1 MIKIRTYIGRKL
13 NYINGILRRQ
23 IELDRYLKDKPDIKL
38 EYIYYTAPKHPL
50 DFIAKRYILFP
61 ISSKKYSNEKNVVNH
76 ITFQY
81 LGDLGHF
88 LNKNNTIIT
97 CHDIFTFIEKRNIKN
112 PKIIQA
118 YAITGLKKCKKIIA
132 ISNFTKNEL
141 ISKLK
146 IPESKIIVIKNG
158 INNKI
163 FYPMNNSQLEK
174 VEPLFPGKIKILHVG
189 TEAGRKDF
197 LTLVKAF
204 YLLKKKIKNIKLIRI
219 GNPLYKNALKQ
230 MGLENDVVYISNIS
244 DSRLREIYNLCDVF
258 VFPSLY
264 EGWGAPGLEAAACG
278 TPVICTNIP
287 VFREVYQ
294 DFPLYFPPKDFK
306 TLSHLMFEVLTNKS
320 MKREM
325 GKKNAKIIKQ
335 YSWKDSSK
343 KYVKLIKKILDYNV

>member
-38 EYIYYTAPKHPL
+38 EYIYYTAPKNPL
-50 DFIAKRYILFP
+50 DFISKRYILFP
-61 ISSKKYSNEKNVVNH
+61 ISAKKYSNEKNVVNH

-88 LNKNNTIIT
+88 LNKNTTIIT

-118 YAITGLKKCKKIIA
+118 YEITGLKKCKKIIA

-146 IPESKIIVIKNG
+146 IPESKIVVIKNG
-158 INNKI
+158 INKKI

-174 VEPLFPGKIKILHVG
+174 IESLFPDKLKILHVG

-197 LTLVKAF
+197 LTLIKAF
-204 YLLKKKIKNIKLIRI
+204 YLLKKKIKNVKLIRI
-219 GNPLYKNALKQ
+219 GNSLYKNTLKQ
-230 MGLENDVVYISNIS
+230 MGLENDVVYLSNIS

-306 TLSHLMFEVLTNKS
+306 ILAKLILKVLNDKLIQKE
-320 MKREM
+320 MREK
-325 GKKNAKIIKQ
+325 GLNVVKQ
-335 YSWKDSSK
+335 YLWEKASK
-343 KYVKLIKKILDYNV
+343 KYLNLIFKLLEE